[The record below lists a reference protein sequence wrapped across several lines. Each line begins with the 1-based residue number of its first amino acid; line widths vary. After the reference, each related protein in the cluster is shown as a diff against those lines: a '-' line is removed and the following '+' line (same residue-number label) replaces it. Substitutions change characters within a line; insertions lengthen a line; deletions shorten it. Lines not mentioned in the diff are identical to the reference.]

1 MLHDSRCEACQKG
14 KCHLG
19 IGFNEY
25 PKNNNHYKKDYQAE
39 TKYQKSIPWLLKV
52 KMSDSVTIIECSD
65 GKALKKDKNIF
76 RLPERST
83 KFQCEI
89 CNIKS
94 SSQCDYDTHL
104 SGKKH
109 LKKLAN
115 HCSYGKTLSPSKEV
129 IPTGNLQKNEDKIA
143 DLVQSLTQEV
153 RIADIYPKQ
162 KPKQFHC
169 EICDV
174 ECSNQFH
181 QAVIVQ

>member
-1 MLHDSRCEACQKG
+1 VLVKNEKSPMLHDSRCEACQKG

-115 HCSYGKTLSPSKEV
+115 HCSYGKTLSPSK
-129 IPTGNLQKNEDKIA
+129 A
-143 DLVQSLTQEV
+143 
-153 RIADIYPKQ
+153 RR
-162 KPKQFHC
+162 
-169 EICDV
+169 
-174 ECSNQFH
+174 
-181 QAVIVQ
+181 